1 MANERVR
8 AAIYEAGLSVD
19 EVAEA
24 LGKDRKTVERWISGH
39 LPYRRNQHA
48 LAKLLARRSRLPMGA
63 SLCRTVAR
71 SGDGRDARDLARP
84 VPSTHLRVG

>member
-19 EVAEA
+19 EVCEA
-24 LGKDRKTVERWISGH
+24 LGKDRKTVERWINGH

-48 LAKLLARRSRLPMGA
+48 LAKLLGVDPSYLWAPTSAEQSRE
-63 SLCRTVAR
+63 
-71 SGDGRDARDLARP
+71 SGDGRDARDLAGSVSRADR
-84 VPSTHLRVG
+84 RVG